1 MLGQVD
7 FSQEETYASKWVQA
21 VLSSPINLDAM
32 LTKYGSN
39 IIVVVLAS
47 TICKD
52 NVRCMNKLS
61 NFFAGNN
68 LSLIKRCCKTNNSKI
83 ICTNYLN
90 CILKFTSWM

>member
-1 MLGQVD
+1 M
-7 FSQEETYASKWVQA
+7 TYVQA

-52 NVRCMNKLS
+52 NVRCMNS
-61 NFFAGNN
+61 YQTFFAGN

-90 CILKFTSWM
+90 CILKFTS

>member
-7 FSQEETYASKWVQA
+7 VSQEETYASKWAQA

-39 IIVVVLAS
+39 IIVVLAF

-52 NVRCMNKLS
+52 NIRCMNNYQTL
-61 NFFAGNN
+61 FAGN
-68 LSLIKRCCKTNNSKI
+68 LSLIKRCCETNNSKI

-90 CILKFTSWM
+90 CNLKFTSWM